1 MRKFMLLL
9 GAVSLLSLSV
19 PVDLSFAISSTK
31 KQAVQGKAK
40 QSKKAYTKKKK
51 YKYAKAKKKV
61 AYKKPRYASNINQP
75 SEGELLKL
83 EGMIKDLNEQ

>member
-19 PVDLSFAISSTK
+19 PVDLSFATSSTK

-61 AYKKPRYASNINQP
+61 AYKKPRYAGNINRP
-75 SEGELLKL
+75 IEGELLKL
-83 EGMIKDLNEQ
+83 EGMIKGLNEQ